1 MATVIGQAWSQQ
13 YGTMEV
19 EQITICNL
27 SKSIQL
33 SGYVT
38 PDDSDESEF
47 RTLYFKDFQF
57 SDENVDR
64 AIDAI
69 CPTDDLPF

>member
-19 EQITICNL
+19 EQVSVCTLNKCV
-27 SKSIQL
+27 QL

-38 PDDSDESEF
+38 PDDSDESAF

-69 CPTDDLPF
+69 RSVDDLPF